1 MDVLHTTRA
10 SMMNKE
16 QLEMYDKLTTL
27 QKSVALAKV
36 ADPTLNDTDAYIAGG
51 GKARNADSVRAS
63 AYDILTNPSV
73 VGFIDSFK
81 EAVVSSKIMSR
92 EQMMED
98 LSIIANASMFDICDL
113 LHADDE
119 LMNVGTGEMFTGTE
133 SFTLKRASDIK
144 PEHHKLI
151 RSMKMGRY
159 GIEVT
164 LIDPM
169 QARKMLADMQ
179 GFNAPIKTE
188 TQINGE
194 IGLKDIS
201 NDDLADELS
210 SMGISVD

>member
-1 MDVLHTTRA
+1 
-10 SMMNKE
+10 MNKKQRE
-16 QLEMYDKLTTL
+16 IYDTLTTL
-27 QKSVALAKV
+27 QRSVALAKIG
-36 ADPTLNDTDAYIAGG
+36 DPTLNDTDAYLAGG
-51 GKARNADSVRAS
+51 GKAKGSDSIRAS
-63 AYDILTNPSV
+63 AYDVLTHPSV
-73 VGFIDSFK
+73 VRFIDSFK
-81 EAVVSSKIMSR
+81 EAVVSAKVMSR

-113 LHADDE
+113 LHADEE
-119 LMNVGTGEMFTGTE
+119 LMNVETGEVFTGTE
-133 SFTLKRASDIK
+133 SFTLKRTSDIK
-144 PEHHKLI
+144 PEHKKLI

-188 TQINGE
+188 TQINGSL
-194 IGLKDIS
+194 GLKDIS